1 MSHSGKAAINS
12 AAGWTLYNTLNIEIP
27 LFSLPEQHAITFFLS
42 DMDAEIAVL
51 EQRPDK
57 TCAIKQKVMQYL
69 LRDGCSW

>member
-1 MSHSGKAAINS
+1 VVE
-12 AAGWTLYNTLNIEIP
+12 WTFHNTLNIEIP
-27 LFSLPEQHAITFFLS
+27 LFSLPEQHAITCILS
-42 DMDAEIAVL
+42 DMDADEIVAL